1 MRGHRRFSCAAML
14 MALGVSVPAFAD
26 DHGHHHGHDG
36 AVVVTEVRGALP
48 VRDVVVRDVQV
59 RPVVVRPV
67 GPRPAVA
74 PRPEVPRPFLPDV
87 ISRPQQSAYPQANY
101 PQSNYPQSSHRYT
114 NGYSGRGRRSYYVFS
129 SRFNIGTGLL
139 VGYPVAY
146 PYPYAYPFLYDSSP
160 YPAYPDPGYQ
170 APSPSPSMSAS
181 PGNTYSNMGGVTP
194 APPLS
199 TPIDC
204 GVDPNASTPCG
215 GVSFDVFPGDAQV
228 SVEGVFVGTVDRFSS
243 TRPPLV
249 LAPGRHYFE
258 LRLPGY
264 QSVVFEADVN
274 AGEVI
279 PYQGTLEPLRTR

>member
-1 MRGHRRFSCAAML
+1 MRSHLRFSCVAML

-48 VRDVVVRDVQV
+48 VRDVVVREVQV

-101 PQSNYPQSSHRYT
+101 PQSNYSQSSYRYT
-114 NGYSGRGRRSYYVFS
+114 NSHTRGRRSYYVFS

-146 PYPYAYPFLYDSSP
+146 PYPYAYPFLYDPSP

-170 APSPSPSMSAS
+170 APSSA
-181 PGNTYSNMGGVTP
+181 PYSNMGGVTP

-215 GVSFDVFPGDAQV
+215 GVSFDVFPGDVQV
-228 SVEGVFVGTVDRFSS
+228 SVEGVFVGTVDGFSP

-264 QSVVFEADVN
+264 QSVVFEADVS

>member
-1 MRGHRRFSCAAML
+1 MKRHFPFSGAVML
-14 MALGVSVPAFAD
+14 MALGVGVPALAD
-26 DHGHHHGHDG
+26 DHGHHHGRDG
-36 AVVVTEVRGALP
+36 AVVVTEVQGALP
-48 VRDVVVRDVQV
+48 VREVVVRDVRV
-59 RPVVVRPV
+59 RPVVARPV

-74 PRPEVPRPFLPDV
+74 PRPEVPRPFFPDV
-87 ISRPQQSAYPQANY
+87 ISRPQQSGYPQANY
-101 PQSNYPQSSHRYT
+101 PQSSYRYT
-114 NGYSGRGRRSYYVFS
+114 NSYPGRARRSYYVFS
-129 SRFNIGTGLL
+129 PRFNIGTGLL

-146 PYPYAYPFLYDSSP
+146 PYPYAYPFLYDPTP
-160 YPAYPDPGYQ
+160 YPANPDPGYQ
-170 APSPSPSMSAS
+170 PP
-181 PGNTYSNMGGVTP
+181 SNMGGVTP

-228 SVEGVFVGTVDRFSS
+228 SVEGVFVGTVDSFSP

-264 QSVVFEADVN
+264 GSVVFEADLN

>member
-1 MRGHRRFSCAAML
+1 ML
-14 MALGVSVPAFAD
+14 MALGVSVPALAD
-26 DHGHHHGHDG
+26 GHGHHHGRDG
-36 AVVVTEVRGALP
+36 AVVVTEVQGAVP
-48 VRDVVVRDVQV
+48 VREVVVRDVQV
-59 RPVVVRPV
+59 RPVVARPA

-74 PRPEVPRPFLPDV
+74 PRPDVPRPFFPDV
-87 ISRPQQSAYPQANY
+87 ISRPQQSPYPQANY
-101 PQSNYPQSSHRYT
+101 PRSNYPQSGSRYN
-114 NGYSGRGRRSYYVFS
+114 NGYSSHGRRSYYAFS
-129 SRFNIGTGLL
+129 PRFNIGTGLL

-146 PYPYAYPFLYDSSP
+146 PYPYAYPFLYEQTP
-160 YPAYPDPGYQ
+160 YPTYP
-170 APSPSPSMSAS
+170 
-181 PGNTYSNMGGVTP
+181 TYSNMGGVTP

-228 SVEGVFVGTVDRFSS
+228 SVEGVFVGTVDSFSA

-249 LAPGRHYFE
+249 LSPGRHYFE